1 MHCGSGLSIW
11 LNARQPDFAQVTGLE
26 RFVGILIGV
35 AADCLLIIFWPLKGD
50 KQQ

>member
-1 MHCGSGLSIW
+1 MTHITPG
-11 LNARQPDFAQVTGLE
+11 VE

-35 AADCLLIIFWPLKGD
+35 AADYLLIISWPLKGD